1 MNNNTS
7 LTAYTYRAT
16 IRPVTRIIV
25 RVNIIYYAQT
35 HYFKKKTNY
44 PVMGE
49 WLSTSKQIENYRART
64 HCLIRENKLPSPRD
78 YYTQINQQASKDS
91 AVRGRT
97 A

>member
-25 RVNIIYYAQT
+25 IVINIYYART
-35 HYFKKKTNY
+35 HYFKQKT
-44 PVMGE
+44 MGE
-49 WLSTSKQIENYRART
+49 GLSTSKQIEYYRART
-64 HCLIRENKLPSPRD
+64 HCLIREKKLPSPRD
-78 YYTQINQQASKDS
+78 YTQINQQASKDS